1 MTEKSKKKS
10 FFATFKIEDRDS
22 CIKAIKNGGIAAMIA
37 AGITA
42 IFGVAGFFIAS
53 ENQDLNYFLDP
64 WILID
69 VALIVILGIF
79 IFRKSRV
86 ASTLLVI
93 YYVSAKALLWYELGK
108 PTGVFISMLFLL
120 YYVTAMRGTYIWHA
134 TYRNVTENPATEEQ
148 SA

>member
-10 FFATFKIEDRDS
+10 FFDAFKIEDRDS
-22 CIKAIKNGGIAAMIA
+22 CIKAIKNGGIAAMIS

-42 IFGVAGFFIAS
+42 IFGVAGFFTAS

-69 VALIVILGIF
+69 VAFIVILGIF

-93 YYVSAKALLWYELGK
+93 YFVSAKALLWYELGK
-108 PTGVFISMLFLL
+108 PTGLFISIIFLL
-120 YYVTAMRGTYIWHA
+120 YYVAAMKGTYIWHS
-134 TYRNVTENPATEEQ
+134 TYRNITEDPSTDEQ